1 MRDST
6 VKWLS
11 ALHGFVYRQSR
22 GHLGS
27 RLVDNDML
35 LLTTTGRITGT
46 KHTVPLLYLTDS
58 EAFIV
63 IASYG
68 GRESD
73 PHWYRNLVETPR
85 VTAQIRNTTITLG
98 AVTLGAEERHEWWAR
113 IVAAYADYEVYQSR
127 TTREIPVVRLVPV

>member
-1 MRDST
+1 MRDSA

-35 LLTTTGRITGT
+35 LLTTTGRITGA
-46 KHTVPLLYLTDS
+46 KHTVPLLYLADG

-63 IASYG
+63 VASYG

-73 PHWYRNLVETPR
+73 PDWYRNLAETPR
-85 VTAQIRNTTITLG
+85 VTAQIRSTTISLD
-98 AVTLGAEERHEWWAR
+98 AVTLGAEQRDEWWVR
-113 IVAAYADYEVYQSR
+113 ILAAYAEYAVYQSR
-127 TTREIPVVRLVPV
+127 TTREIPVVRLVRV